1 MTTENKTFCVLP
13 WIHFAIKPD
22 GLSKP
27 CCRFQ
32 TWDAG
37 NGVSEE
43 QRNWHELDHNIVG
56 TQAVVNSNQFEEIRQ
71 VMLKGK
77 KVSGCWKCY
86 KEEEHAGYSMRTAYN
101 EMYPAIDVN
110 KPALKYL
117 EVSFGNYCNLSCR
130 TCNSGLSTTWYDDDK
145 KLEGVYDT
153 VEAFPKIID
162 IPFSWNTEDFNSIE
176 EIKFVGGEPM
186 LNPNFPKFLETV
198 LATGRGKDITLIIF
212 SNTSWFPKDKTIE
225 LLKKFKKV
233 YIWMSID
240 SYGSR
245 NDYIRNKSQ
254 WSVVDSCAQK
264 WLDLEKDTGT
274 IGTVLTPTL
283 NFLNIFSI
291 DKLIDWWLDNRK
303 KRNLN
308 FLSRHS
314 IDERYNGGD
323 IVFSSVYHP
332 EEYSLKN
339 VPNKKELINKFKH
352 KQALSIKGCDK
363 NEVFVISR
371 MYSKII
377 RMLHKDLDADVDLI
391 PIIQHTK
398 DLDLLRSQDFKTT
411 LPEVYR
417 VIKQE
422 LQKNNL
428 SYEEINGRL
437 DA

>member
-1 MTTENKTFCVLP
+1 
-13 WIHFAIKPD
+13 
-22 GLSKP
+22 
-27 CCRFQ
+27 
-32 TWDAG
+32 
-37 NGVSEE
+37 
-43 QRNWHELDHNIVG
+43 
-56 TQAVVNSNQFEEIRQ
+56 
-71 VMLKGK
+71 
-77 KVSGCWKCY
+77 
-86 KEEEHAGYSMRTAYN
+86 
-101 EMYPAIDVN
+101 
-110 KPALKYL
+110 
-117 EVSFGNYCNLSCR
+117 
-130 TCNSGLSTTWYDDDK
+130 
-145 KLEGVYDT
+145 
-153 VEAFPKIID
+153 
-162 IPFSWNTEDFNSIE
+162 
-176 EIKFVGGEPM
+176 M

-225 LLKKFKKV
+225 LLKQFKKV

-240 SYGSR
+240 AYGSR
-245 NDYIRNKSQ
+245 NDYVRNKSK

-264 WLDLEKDTGT
+264 WLDLEKETGT

-291 DKLIDWWLDNRK
+291 DRLVDWWLDNRK
-303 KRNLN
+303 KRDLH
-308 FLSRHS
+308 FRSRDD

-339 VPNKKELINKFKH
+339 VPNKKELMLKFKS
-352 KQALSIKGCDK
+352 KQESSVLGYSEQEA
-363 NEVFVISR
+363 FVVRRI
-371 MYSKII
+371 YTKII
-377 RMLHKDLDADVDLI
+377 SMLHKDLDVEIDLI
-391 PIIQHTK
+391 PIIEHTK

-428 SYEEINGRL
+428 TFEEISGRL

>member
-32 TWDAG
+32 TWDA

-43 QRNWHELDHNIVG
+43 FREWHELDHNTSG
-56 TQAVVNSNQFEEIRQ
+56 TNAIVNSKQFEDIRQ
-71 VMLKGK
+71 AMLNGEKIP
-77 KVSGCWKCY
+77 GCWKCY
-86 KEEEHAGYSMRTAYN
+86 KEEENAGYSMRTAYN
-101 EMYPAIDVN
+101 EMYPNINIDQ
-110 KPALKYL
+110 PELKYL

-145 KLEGVYDT
+145 KLEGVYDK

-162 IPFSWNTEDFNSIE
+162 IPFSWNTEDFNNIE

-225 LLKKFKKV
+225 LLKQFKKV

-240 SYGSR
+240 AYGSR
-245 NDYIRNKSQ
+245 NDYVRNKSK

-264 WLDLEKDTGT
+264 WLDLEKETGT

-291 DKLIDWWLDNRK
+291 DRLVDWWLDNRK
-303 KRNLN
+303 KRDLH
-308 FLSRHS
+308 FRSRDD

-339 VPNKKELINKFKH
+339 VPNKKELMLKFKS
-352 KQALSIKGCDK
+352 KQESSVLGYSEQEA
-363 NEVFVISR
+363 FVVRRI
-371 MYSKII
+371 YTKII
-377 RMLHKDLDADVDLI
+377 SMLHKDLDVEIDLI
-391 PIIQHTK
+391 PIIEHTK

-428 SYEEINGRL
+428 TFEEISGRL